1 MFIKLPSLI
10 PFPHY
15 HSCFRNIQLNQIFSL
30 FRYLK
35 LDFFSSGDRISHTQ
49 ESITFLKLI
58 HHLILIHLLKF
69 WLMNYDKNFLS
80 SLSFML
86 ELYFHLVKNQSLIFK
101 INYILK
107 LQFDQLNPYVFYS
120 EIYFLFIETN
130 Y

>member
-58 HHLILIHLLKF
+58 HHLILIHLLIHLF
-69 WLMNYDKNFLS
+69 DK
-80 SLSFML
+80 SLQYFIPL
-86 ELYFHLVKNQSLIFK
+86 KIKILY
-101 INYILK
+101 
-107 LQFDQLNPYVFYS
+107 
-120 EIYFLFIETN
+120 
-130 Y
+130 

>member
-1 MFIKLPSLI
+1 MNFVRY
-10 PFPHY
+10 FP
-15 HSCFRNIQLNQIFSL
+15 N
-30 FRYLK
+30 
-35 LDFFSSGDRISHTQ
+35 
-49 ESITFLKLI
+49 
-58 HHLILIHLLKF
+58 LILIHLLKF

-80 SLSFML
+80 SLNFMI